1 MLPAAP
7 WGERAGGGE
16 IAQVAQSLRRPCSF
30 IKRLGSPIGGGYRS
44 RPLRP
49 PSFSP
54 NTSPSDARPVPW
66 LRMYSR

>member
-7 WGERAGGGE
+7 RGERAGGGG
-16 IAQVAQSLRRPCSF
+16 IAQWLRNPF
-30 IKRLGSPIGGGYRS
+30 AALVLVGAYRS

-54 NTSPSDARPVPW
+54 NTSPSEARPEPW